1 MSLEISDWTNT
12 MSIKIPDQIE
22 NILINIHNVG
32 DGEHTYDHQ
41 SGIGQSTEMVKSIFD
56 QFPDQNL
63 DRLLVIHVK

>member
-1 MSLEISDWTNT
+1 MNEHSFSRLGRGYA

-41 SGIGQSTEMVKSIFD
+41 SGIGAKYKDGDE
-56 QFPDQNL
+56 L
-63 DRLLVIHVK
+63 

>member
-1 MSLEISDWTNT
+1 

-41 SGIGQSTEMVKSIFD
+41 SGIGPKYGDGEVDLWPVPRPLNGLNIPHLNMAV
-56 QFPDQNL
+56 QNNQ
-63 DRLLVIHVK
+63 RA

>member
-1 MSLEISDWTNT
+1 MVNLIKATKMNEHSFIRPGMDGGRGYA

-41 SGIGQSTEMVKSIFD
+41 SGIGAKYKD
-56 QFPDQNL
+56 GDDL
-63 DRLLVIHVK
+63 

>member
-1 MSLEISDWTNT
+1 MVNLIKATKMNEYGFSRLGRGYA

-41 SGIGQSTEMVKSIFD
+41 SGIEAKYIGDGVD
-56 QFPDQNL
+56 L
-63 DRLLVIHVK
+63 

>member
-1 MSLEISDWTNT
+1 

-41 SGIGQSTEMVKSIFD
+41 SGIEAKYIGDGVDLWPVPRPLNGLNISHL
-56 QFPDQNL
+56 N
-63 DRLLVIHVK
+63 